1 MLDTVV
7 LTLANSWNY
16 RVHKDTRTWRS
27 HLDSLHANWTP
38 ILPLLADAFLHW
50 KASNS
55 APPLTTPL
63 STEHGFTIEV
73 VDLFT
78 LESHAFIPR
87 EDDILTS
94 VALVNAGYVGH
105 VPHTPS
111 LVFSLRTLEH
121 YRLVR
126 SRKPSFSVEAFS
138 KVICDSYKVCSPS
151 FLSH

>member
-1 MLDTVV
+1 M
-7 LTLANSWNY
+7 
-16 RVHKDTRTWRS
+16 
-27 HLDSLHANWTP
+27 P

-50 KASNS
+50 KTS
-55 APPLTTPL
+55 APSLTKPL
-63 STEHGFTIEV
+63 STEHGFTIEI

-78 LESHAFIPR
+78 LESHTFIPC

-94 VALVNAGYVGH
+94 VALVTAGYLGH

-111 LVFSLRTLEH
+111 VVFSLRTLEH
-121 YRLVR
+121 YWLIR

-151 FLSH
+151 FL